1 MNWLVYVIPAVVVI
15 TVIVIFYRKR
25 SGGPSVQTLG
35 RITDAIMTIQR
46 VAVRNVFPQSKSG
59 AITGINEKQMAS
71 QTAIVDDT
79 IRFIYTVEED
89 EEDYLHIV
97 SSQLVKR
104 KRRRYQIEA
113 MLIVLLALQRQLK
126 ECGVKPENVEFDI
139 QESELGTQ
147 YVMMKLN
154 EKQNGLLKRKIVG

>member
-1 MNWLVYVIPAVVVI
+1 MSWLMYLIPAVVVI
-15 TVIVIFYRKR
+15 IVIVIVYRKR
-25 SGGPSVQTLG
+25 SGGPSVEAFQ

-46 VAVRNVFPQSKSG
+46 VAVRNVLPQTKSG
-59 AITGINEKQMAS
+59 AITGINEKQMES

-79 IRFIYTVEED
+79 IRFIYTVERD

-104 KRRRYQIEA
+104 KRRKYQIES
-113 MLIVLLALQRQLK
+113 MLIVMLAFQRQLP
-126 ECGVKPENVEFDI
+126 ECGIKPENVEFDI

-154 EKQNGLLKRKIVG
+154 EKQNGLLKSKIAA